1 MIIIIYMYNIFF
13 LNSVYKLRAITC
25 AFVLLF
31 CGFTTAQAQKQLT
44 ALDSLRYQYFFLE
57 AVRQQQAEHY
67 TSAFELLRHCLEI
80 NPDAPEAYYF
90 LALYWAEIDRDSMAV
105 SCLEKAAAM
114 RPDNDTYQER
124 LAQIYLGTHEYEKA
138 KKVYE
143 QLAAN
148 QRDRTDV
155 LNILL
160 QFYQRDK
167 DYPRMLQ
174 VISRME
180 QLEGTSEEITLSKMR
195 VYEMMG
201 NKKMAFKSLKE
212 LSDKHP
218 SDQNYRVMMGNWL
231 MQNGQPKKA
240 YKMFTKAMSEDP
252 DNVFVQSS
260 MYDYYRAQKQDSL
273 AHGMME
279 RLLLSPHSST
289 DSKITMF
296 RQLITESEQNGGDS
310 TVVLR
315 MFERSIASSP
325 KDVDLAEL
333 RVAYMNLK
341 EMPQDSI
348 NAALRYV
355 LAIAPENMN
364 ARLSLLQTYLQQMD
378 WQQVVEICQNGTAYN
393 PDQMVFYYYQGLA
406 YYQMDER
413 DQALDAFQRGVA
425 QINKESDAEIVADF
439 YYFMGDILH
448 QKDLDQQAF
457 QAYDSCLQWK
467 DDHIPCLNNYAY
479 YLSVKNTDLARAE
492 QMSYKTVKAE
502 PKNAT
507 YLDTYA
513 WILFMQQ
520 RYEEARLYIDQA
532 VACDTDS
539 VPNDVILEHAG
550 DIYIMLNQPDTAID
564 FWNRAMEAGSESPMI
579 PRKIEEKT
587 YLREEE

>member
-1 MIIIIYMYNIFF
+1 
-13 LNSVYKLRAITC
+13 
-25 AFVLLF
+25 
-31 CGFTTAQAQKQLT
+31 
-44 ALDSLRYQYFFLE
+44 
-57 AVRQQQAEHY
+57 
-67 TSAFELLRHCLEI
+67 
-80 NPDAPEAYYF
+80 
-90 LALYWAEIDRDSMAV
+90 
-105 SCLEKAAAM
+105 
-114 RPDNDTYQER
+114 
-124 LAQIYLGTHEYEKA
+124 
-138 KKVYE
+138 
-143 QLAAN
+143 
-148 QRDRTDV
+148 
-155 LNILL
+155 
-160 QFYQRDK
+160 
-167 DYPRMLQ
+167 
-174 VISRME
+174 
-180 QLEGTSEEITLSKMR
+180 
-195 VYEMMG
+195 
-201 NKKMAFKSLKE
+201 
-212 LSDKHP
+212 
-218 SDQNYRVMMGNWL
+218 
-231 MQNGQPKKA
+231 
-240 YKMFTKAMSEDP
+240 
-252 DNVFVQSS
+252 
-260 MYDYYRAQKQDSL
+260 
-273 AHGMME
+273 ME

-289 DSKITMF
+289 DSRITMF

-439 YYFMGDILH
+439 YYFIGDILH

-564 FWNRAMEAGSESPMI
+564 FWKRAMEAGSESPMI
-579 PRKIEEKT
+579 PRKIKEKT